1 MQKIQRIQWLV
12 FLVLL
17 QVLVLNYV
25 HIGQYA
31 TPLFYIYFILKFHTD
46 TGRKELMLWS
56 FAIGLCIDIFSNTP
70 GMNAAAAVLLAFFR
84 PLLLRS
90 QLLRG
95 STDLFEPGIR
105 VMGFLPFLRYAFA
118 GVLVHVTALDM
129 LDVFSWAHFD
139 VLILKIVSDV
149 AVTLFCILCVDA
161 VRRKK

>member
-70 GMNAAAAVLLAFFR
+70 GMNAAA
-84 PLLLRS
+84 
-90 QLLRG
+90 
-95 STDLFEPGIR
+95 LFYW
-105 VMGFLPFLRYAFA
+105 L
-118 GVLVHVTALDM
+118 
-129 LDVFSWAHFD
+129 S
-139 VLILKIVSDV
+139 
-149 AVTLFCILCVDA
+149 A
-161 VRRKK
+161 VRFYCVASF

>member
-1 MQKIQRIQWLV
+1 MQNLQRIQWFV

-31 TPLFYIYFILKFHTD
+31 TPLFYIYFILKFNAD
-46 TGRKELMLWS
+46 TGRKELMLWA
-56 FAIGLCIDIFSNTP
+56 FAMGLCIDMFSNTP
-70 GMNAAAAVLLAFFR
+70 GMNAAASVLLAFCR

-95 STDLFEPGIR
+95 NTDIFEPGVR
-105 VMGFLPFLRYAFA
+105 VMGILPFMRYAFA
-118 GVLVHVTALDM
+118 GVLLHVAV
-129 LDVFSWAHFD
+129 LDVLDIFSWAHFD
-139 VLILKIVSDV
+139 MLVLKILSDV
-149 AVTLFCILCVDA
+149 AVTLFCILCVDV

>member
-1 MQKIQRIQWLV
+1 MKEDCLCKNTAYPV
-12 FLVLL
+12 VGFLVLL

-70 GMNAAAAVLLAFFR
+70 GMNAAAAVLLAFCR

-90 QLLRG
+90 QL
-95 STDLFEPGIR
+95 
-105 VMGFLPFLRYAFA
+105 
-118 GVLVHVTALDM
+118 
-129 LDVFSWAHFD
+129 
-139 VLILKIVSDV
+139 
-149 AVTLFCILCVDA
+149 
-161 VRRKK
+161 